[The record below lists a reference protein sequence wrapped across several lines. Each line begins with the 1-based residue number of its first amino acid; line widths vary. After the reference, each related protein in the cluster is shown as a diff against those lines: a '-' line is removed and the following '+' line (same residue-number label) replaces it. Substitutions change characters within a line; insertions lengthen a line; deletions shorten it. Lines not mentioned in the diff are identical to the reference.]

1 VRPPAPSCPKDSFGE
16 ERGLSFHVVRC
27 AVFIHSFIL
36 HYLEVVVKNIVLT
49 FFVLAVLT
57 LPMSVVAQVQKIGYV
72 NSSKILQEFPEA
84 QEAQKKID
92 AMQKTIQDELEK
104 RQAEL
109 KAKYEDYQKKESMMN
124 EAAKRAAQDE
134 FSNLQRKYEEFRVEK
149 LGSNSELAKES
160 ERLLD
165 PIKEKVIKAIERV
178 AKDDKY
184 TFVFDKTEQ
193 VNLLLYGDNNHDLTF
208 KVIDKLRRGK

>member
-1 VRPPAPSCPKDSFGE
+1 M
-16 ERGLSFHVVRC
+16 
-27 AVFIHSFIL
+27 
-36 HYLEVVVKNIVLT
+36 KNIVLT